1 MPSTTH
7 DTCESLLAAMV
18 GIDSINHHISGK
30 PDAEVELARYLAEVA
45 GAFGLEARQLPIAGK
60 SFNLLVSCQV
70 DPAAPWLLFESH
82 LDTVMVEGM
91 TIDPFAA
98 EIRDGKLYGRGA
110 CDTKGTG
117 AAMLWALRQ
126 YAAEGGGP
134 TNVGIAYT
142 IDEEIGKLGV
152 CSFTETHMGQLG
164 WRPVGVI
171 VGEPTELLPVV
182 AHNGTVRWQIHT
194 RGVAAHSAD
203 PSKGKSAISAMLRV
217 IDLVEQQYA
226 PSLTVSHPLTGKAQC
241 TVNVIRGG
249 AQVNV
254 IPEHCEIEIDRRVV
268 PGEDNTTVV
277 PAVEGLLD
285 ELRAEHPDLIVEQ
298 QRPRLDSPLDPSGG
312 EAFAGVACRILGEM
326 SLPAE
331 PTGVYYGTDASQFPP
346 LGVPALVLGPGSID
360 QAHTKDEWLSL
371 DQLHRGVEVYL
382 NLMRASWDDLR

>member
-18 GIDSINHHISGK
+18 GFDTINHHISGK
-30 PDAEVELARYLAEVA
+30 PDAEVELARYLASVA
-45 GAFGLEARQLPIAGK
+45 QAAGLQTRQLPIAGE

-91 TIDPFAA
+91 TVDPFAA
-98 EIRDGKLYGRGA
+98 AIRDGKLFGRGA

-126 YAAEGGGP
+126 YADEGGGRS
-134 TNVGIAYT
+134 NVAIAYT

-152 CSFTETHMGQLG
+152 KSFTSTHMAQLG
-164 WRPVGVI
+164 WRPVGVV
-171 VGEPTELLPVV
+171 VGEPTQLLPVV
-182 AHNGTVRWQIHT
+182 AHNGTARWQIHT

-203 PSKGKSAISAMLRV
+203 PSGGKSAISMMLRV
-217 IDLVEQQYA
+217 VDLIEQRYA

-241 TVNVIRGG
+241 SVNLIRGG

-268 PGEDNTTVV
+268 PGEDNTTVL
-277 PAVEGLLD
+277 PAVEELMK
-285 ELRAEHPDLIVEQ
+285 ELRAQHPDLVAEQ
-298 QRPRLDSPLDPSGG
+298 QEPRLDSPLDPSGG
-312 EAFAGVACRILGEM
+312 EAFAGVICSALAAM
-326 SLPAE
+326 DLPAE
-331 PTGVYYGTDASQFPP
+331 PTGVGYGTDASQFPA
-346 LGVPALVLGPGSID
+346 LGVPAVVLGPGSIE
-360 QAHTKDEWLSL
+360 QAHTKDEWLAL

-382 NLMRASWDDLR
+382 NLMRAQWEDLT